1 MVRNEDEKED
11 MRYDTK
17 KFIKK
22 IGFRLLI
29 IFSMFLVLP
38 ATWYFFNGVGRGV
51 RKALVA
57 LTHYEMP
64 EYPAPDM
71 WIGFLALLLIALSVF
86 FIWFIWVCGGWI
98 QKWLERKINRKW
110 GLGSDWEIA
119 RRERRLDR
127 EAAIRETARAEEARA
142 ARAADARVRNEIEED
157 PEQSYLQRIGMEGD

>member
-1 MVRNEDEKED
+1 

-38 ATWYFFNGVGRGV
+38 AIWYFFTGVGKGV

-110 GLGSDWEIA
+110 GLGSDCKKGKT
-119 RRERRLDR
+119 
-127 EAAIRETARAEEARA
+127 IR
-142 ARAADARVRNEIEED
+142 
-157 PEQSYLQRIGMEGD
+157 QRSSNKGSSKSSRCKSSKSSRCKSKK